1 MGKDRSRVLSQVD
14 LCTESALASALWLIG
29 ADGARL
35 AVDGDSR
42 RALRERFTAGELD
55 EVIFEAGVFVARY
68 PNRNY
73 LRFRDEDLEAFAAS
87 FAGQPFLRDHN
98 SYELDARGGTV
109 RDSRLEG
116 REIVQRI
123 ALTVPRD
130 IEAFLNQTIDRFSI
144 SWYWTPP
151 LCSVCGN
158 EWLSRD
164 CAHWPGRKYGLGD
177 AGKKEAL
184 CELIF
189 VAPVG
194 KETSAVNAP
203 AVGGTGVRTT
213 VTSHRGAGGVLAELM
228 AAKEEF
234 EEGRG
239 MDQEENTLAV
249 SAAGTVTPDTLSVR
263 GTGAPVAQAASA
275 VNASEVAALLEAQR
289 AVVLDARLAGSGLPG
304 ALQDAVRAILPADWT
319 VAKLDGLIETQRT
332 AWAALEAARTVQ
344 GHGMPRDG
352 RATGMITGLDQVTE
366 ALTALIEGRAPKSGT
381 RPLSG
386 LREAYLLLSGDY
398 NMVGMFQPDNVGLA
412 AVDSSTMAGIVAN
425 AMNKVI
431 VNEFQKYPRWWEPF
445 VDIQNFTNMQTV
457 RWVTLGGIGELP
469 TVSEGAAYTELA
481 WDDQT
486 ETSSWVKKGGY
497 LGLSLEAM
505 DKDDVS
511 RLRTAPRAL
520 AQAAWLSLGKAVA
533 RIFTINSGVG
543 PPMSDSKALFHTDHG
558 NLGTT
563 AFSSTS
569 WAAARLAMRK
579 QAELNSGERL
589 GALTA
594 PKYVLV
600 PPDLEQTALTVLGS
614 EGLPG
619 TANND
624 VNTEAQGDTHDA
636 RMAAARRRIIVVDL
650 WSDATDWAAV
660 SDPLMYPSIGLG
672 YRFGETP
679 EIFSVASPNQGL
691 MFSNDVLPIKVR
703 YFFAVGPTDWRGL
716 WKSNV
721 A

>member
-1 MGKDRSRVLSQVD
+1 MFRV
-14 LCTESALASALWLIG
+14 
-29 ADGARL
+29 
-35 AVDGDSR
+35 
-42 RALRERFTAGELD
+42 RE
-55 EVIFEAGVFVARY
+55 
-68 PNRNY
+68 
-73 LRFRDEDLEAFAAS
+73 
-87 FAGQPFLRDHN
+87 
-98 SYELDARGGTV
+98 
-109 RDSRLEG
+109 
-116 REIVQRI
+116 
-123 ALTVPRD
+123 
-130 IEAFLNQTIDRFSI
+130 
-144 SWYWTPP
+144 
-151 LCSVCGN
+151 
-158 EWLSRD
+158 EWLSRE
-164 CAHWPGRKYGLGD
+164 CNHWPGRKYCCRGD
-177 AGKKEAL
+177 GGKREAL
-184 CELIF
+184 CELVF
-189 VAPVG
+189 MAPVG

-203 AVGGTGVRTT
+203 AVGGTGVR
-213 VTSHRGAGGVLAELM
+213 GVLAELM
-228 AAKEEF
+228 AAKSSLGVLRDGTEGQEL

-239 MDQEENTLAV
+239 MSEEEQVPAV
-249 SAAGTVTPDTLSVR
+249 STAGTVAPAVGRTDVSSVL
-263 GTGAPVAQAASA
+263 TAVPVVDAA
-275 VNASEVAALLEAQR
+275 EVTALLEAQR
-289 AVVLDARLAGSGLPG
+289 AVVLDARLAGSGLPV
-304 ALQDAVRAILPADWT
+304 ALQDAVRATLPPGWT

-332 AWAALEAARTVQ
+332 AWAALEAERTVQ
-344 GHGMPRDG
+344 GHGTPRDA
-352 RATGMITGLDQVTE
+352 RVTGMVTGLDQLTE

-398 NMVGMFQPDNVGLA
+398 NMVGMFQPGNVGLA

-445 VDIQNFTNMQTV
+445 VDVQNFTNMQTV

-533 RIFTINSGVG
+533 RIFTMNSGVG
-543 PPMSDSKALFHTDHG
+543 PTMSDSKALFHTDHG

-563 AFSSTS
+563 AFSPTS

-624 VNTEAQGDTHDA
+624 VNTEAKGDTHDA

-716 WKSNV
+716 YKANV
-721 A
+721 AG